1 MKNWW
6 FWYGDLVMM
15 VGIAANAILL
25 AYWLTR

>member
-6 FWYGDLVMM
+6 FWYGDLVM
-15 VGIAANAILL
+15 GIGIWLNIILL